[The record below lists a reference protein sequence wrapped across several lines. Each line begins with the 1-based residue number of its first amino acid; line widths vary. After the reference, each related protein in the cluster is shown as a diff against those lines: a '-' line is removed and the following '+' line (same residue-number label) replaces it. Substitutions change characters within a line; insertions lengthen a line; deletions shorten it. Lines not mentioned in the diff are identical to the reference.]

1 MGNACFGGAKPQE
14 GEASQKEVPKRNVT
28 TPPKPSRMSSGGFN
42 LFGSPSQS
50 EKSKGRA
57 PGPDK
62 PKPMR
67 RRSSITE
74 SFSVRNEYVIKLL
87 HDCLQR
93 HRARGVMKSLNSI
106 LMKFSKVEEGLA
118 SARKAFKELEKPG
131 TNTVVASEL
140 ETACEMIGLDISDNV
155 ISHLKIDPKD
165 VMNFKEFV
173 VALSLVYMVRPEAE
187 SPFEDDAQPARKPTE
202 FEQAID
208 IVVDSFNFFD
218 SNADGILEKPEVLQT
233 FNTASARNKDG
244 RGNISA
250 KRFEEMDW
258 DQDEKITF
266 PEFLHAYETWIGI
279 EDDEE
284 EDNFK
289 FA

>member
-1 MGNACFGGAKPQE
+1 MGNCFGSKSQGQE
-14 GEASQKEVPKRNVT
+14 QKNDVQS
-28 TPPKPSRMSSGGFN
+28 PPKPSGISSGGLS
-42 LFGSPSQS
+42 LFGGSSQS
-50 EKSKGRA
+50 DKNKGRS
-57 PGPDK
+57 PLPDK
-62 PKPMR
+62 PKPRR

-106 LMKFSKVEEGLA
+106 LMKFSKVEEGLS

-131 TNTVVASEL
+131 TNTVCASEL
-140 ETACEMIGLDISDNV
+140 ETACEKIGLDLSGDAISA
-155 ISHLKIDPKD
+155 LKIDPND
-165 VMNFKEFV
+165 TMNFKEFV
-173 VALSLVYMVRPEAE
+173 VALSLVYMVKPETE
-187 SPFEDDAQPARKPTE
+187 SPLEDPGKPARKPTE

-218 SNADGILEKPEVLQT
+218 SNADGILEKPEVLNT

-279 EDDEE
+279 EDDDE

-289 FA
+289 FS